1 MMITNGLSIACV
13 YPQRNYNWWG
23 EGPILWEKRALFQTC
38 FVRNHLKQRPCSE
51 PYNSASNEGLCHW
64 SRSAWWGTEAQRQK
78 LLQGTGKPQAE
89 GGPESALEGEA
100 GALTV
105 LEGSTEV
112 KVGVYK
118 TTGWAFAYGW
128 ANSLQDRKSV
138 RVWVSRNDCFMPSF
152 RLPFSQVSILL
163 PPPSQNS
170 QINNRV
176 MHLPTR
182 QGQILQ
188 ACLSRQPLA
197 ATGGHRGSVSVFEG
211 GQERCS
217 SGREPWP
224 ATWREVS
231 PPARLPHSFP
241 SLAVELLVSQA
252 VILPSQAGLEG
263 DVAVCPLRLVVAAS
277 HYCHVAKAFMTLV
290 QA

>member
-1 MMITNGLSIACV
+1 M
-13 YPQRNYNWWG
+13 
-23 EGPILWEKRALFQTC
+23 
-38 FVRNHLKQRPCSE
+38 
-51 PYNSASNEGLCHW
+51 
-64 SRSAWWGTEAQRQK
+64 
-78 LLQGTGKPQAE
+78 LQGTGKPQAE

-182 QGQILQ
+182 QGQIPQ
-188 ACLSRQPLA
+188 ARPSRQPLA
-197 ATGGHRGSVSVFEG
+197 ATGGHRGSMSVF
-211 GQERCS
+211 
-217 SGREPWP
+217 
-224 ATWREVS
+224 
-231 PPARLPHSFP
+231 
-241 SLAVELLVSQA
+241 
-252 VILPSQAGLEG
+252 
-263 DVAVCPLRLVVAAS
+263 
-277 HYCHVAKAFMTLV
+277 
-290 QA
+290 